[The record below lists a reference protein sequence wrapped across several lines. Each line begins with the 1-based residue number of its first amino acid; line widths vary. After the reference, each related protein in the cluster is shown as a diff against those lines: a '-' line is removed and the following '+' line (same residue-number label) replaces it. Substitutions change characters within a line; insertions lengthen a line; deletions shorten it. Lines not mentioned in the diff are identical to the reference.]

1 MSQQETVDFL
11 KMAVYVNLCIKS
23 GFDTGALKF
32 MAMISFLLNKAT
44 YYTRLDNLG
53 VAITVRSMVQIE

>member
-23 GFDTGALKF
+23 GFDIGALKF
-32 MAMISFLLNKAT
+32 MAMISFLLHKAT
-44 YYTRLDNLG
+44 YYTRLE
-53 VAITVRSMVQIE
+53 I